1 MSQTHS
7 SKVLLLD
14 EKNKPLNRFK
24 SDALIT
30 GLDNIGI
37 GVLTA
42 DCVPI
47 LFYDKINNLIGCA
60 HAGWKGA
67 KSGVIENT
75 VDQLKKLN
83 KKNEIIAVVGPCIG
97 KKSYEV
103 EMSLL
108 IFLLKK
114 KREFKFFFQK
124 E

>member
-1 MSQTHS
+1 M
-7 SKVLLLD
+7 
-14 EKNKPLNRFK
+14 
-24 SDALIT
+24 ALE
-30 GLDNIGI
+30 
-37 GVLTA
+37 VLTA

-75 VDQLKKLN
+75 VDQIKKLN
-83 KKNEIIAVVGPCIG
+83 KKNEIIAVIGPCIG

-103 EMSLL
+103 ENEFVNLF
-108 IFLLKK
+108 IKE
-114 KREFKFFFQK
+114 KRENLNFFFQK